1 MDASLLAAL
10 ETTFRTHGGPAALDH
25 LCEELRRTGDFTALF
40 YALLMRKRH
49 ELGID
54 PVPTGPTTDVP
65 VEHHEAFENAIRE
78 AGRTAGQLYLDAGNI
93 PQAWTFFRMIG
104 EPTPVRRALEA
115 INFREVED
123 LEPLVQI
130 AYYEGV
136 HPMRGFDWIL
146 GRYGLCSA
154 ITTLGSQ
161 ELPAAAAVR
170 QHVITRVVQTLY
182 QELRERL
189 AADIERQGGTLPPAA
204 NEPENTPGVVR
215 ALMTGH
221 DELFGEDAYHVDTSH
236 LSSTVQLAM
245 HLDPGPALE
254 LARELC
260 EYGAKLRG
268 RWSQP
273 GDPPFEELY
282 PSMGKYLAILAGDQV
297 EENLGY
303 FREQAEKADPNEV
316 GTFPAEVLVNL
327 LLRLGRDREALE
339 VARKYLAAPS
349 GRRLSCPSVVELCT
363 KLGDYATLAE
373 TARSQGDAIHFLAG
387 LLGKPDEVTRS

>member
-1 MDASLLAAL
+1 MDATQLAAL
-10 ETTFRTHGGPAALDH
+10 ETTFRTHGGPAALEQ
-25 LCEELRRTGDFTALF
+25 LCTELRQSGDYTALF

-54 PVPTGPTTDVP
+54 PVPTGPTTDLP

-78 AGRTAGQLYLDAGNI
+78 AGRAAGQLYLDSGNI

-104 EPTPVRRALEA
+104 EPTPVRKALET
-115 INFREVED
+115 IDFRSVDD

-161 ELPAAAAVR
+161 ELPAAPAVR

-182 QELRERL
+182 QELRERI
-189 AADIERQGGTLPPAA
+189 AADIERQGGTLPASAA
-204 NEPENTPGVVR
+204 MPENTPGVVHELIAGR
-215 ALMTGH
+215 
-221 DELFGEDAYHVDTSH
+221 DDLFGEDAYHIDTSH

-245 HLDPGPALE
+245 HLDPGPALNM
-254 LARELC
+254 ARELC

-282 PSMGKYLAILAGDQV
+282 PSMAKYLAVLAGDHV
-297 EENLGY
+297 EENLAY
-303 FREQAEKADPNEV
+303 FREQAAKADPNEV

-327 LLRLGRDREALE
+327 LLRLERDREALD
-339 VARKYLAAPS
+339 VARKYLAAPA
-349 GRRLSCPSVVELCT
+349 GRRLSCPSVVELCS
-363 KLGDYATLAE
+363 KLGDYAALAE
-373 TARSQGDAIHFLAG
+373 TARTQGDAIHFLAG
-387 LLGKPDEVTRS
+387 LLGAK